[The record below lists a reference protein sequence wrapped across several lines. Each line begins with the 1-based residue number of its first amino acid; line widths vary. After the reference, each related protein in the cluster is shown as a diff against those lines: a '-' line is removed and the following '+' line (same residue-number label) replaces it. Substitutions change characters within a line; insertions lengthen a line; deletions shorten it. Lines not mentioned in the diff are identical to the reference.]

1 MNKKAFIPKAE
12 KFVRQI
18 VKLALEL
25 PQDKIGSRA
34 KRELITSSTQAVS
47 NLNLASLEN
56 IGKESVSKLNLVM
69 ELIGKTKFWLNF
81 LKDEGYLEES
91 QREPL
96 VKIADEITSSLLYV
110 RQEDEKQVTVSYPGE
125 WFLDD

>member
-1 MNKKAFIPKAE
+1 MNKKAFIPQADQ
-12 KFVRQI
+12 FVRQI

-47 NLNLASLEN
+47 NLNLASIES
-56 IGKESVSKLNLVM
+56 IGKESIAKLNLVM
-69 ELIGKTKFWLNF
+69 ELIGKSKFWLQF
-81 LKDEGYLEES
+81 LIDEGYLEQGNVS
-91 QREPL
+91 TL
-96 VKIADEITSSLLYV
+96 IGLADEITSNLLHV
-110 RQEDEKQVTVSYPGE
+110 RQEDEKNTVVSYPGE

>member
-1 MNKKAFIPKAE
+1 MNKKAFIPKADQL
-12 KFVRQI
+12 VRQVVI
-18 VKLALEL
+18 IALDL

-56 IGKESVSKLNLVM
+56 IGKESVNKLNLVM
-69 ELIGKTKFWLNF
+69 EQIGKTKFWLSF
-81 LKDEGYLEES
+81 LKDEGYLETEAIS
-91 QREPL
+91 KQIKL
-96 VKIADEITSSLLYV
+96 SDEIISSLLYV
-110 RQEDEKQVTVSYPGE
+110 RQEDEKSIVASYPGE